1 MSPIL
6 IEDGKTVQHEAVDG
20 HATEDVHKPSSL
32 QRTEHI
38 EQKLAAAVLTAL
50 DELMIA
56 AQADKPRCARYDDAQ
71 VFPITAIN
79 VLSGRDQIRYMR
91 LLRGIARAVGV
102 PPFGSVSVLL
112 ANDIVY
118 TAAAAL
124 NIDMP
129 QSFRGHDQSAHDIVW
144 MPDLS
149 QLTGIA
155 MQINMRAS
163 GRDLSRSMSPVRS
176 ITPQGR
182 ARGGRPQVDSGQ
194 RGSALLKSTYPPHCV
209 SAWCPR
215 TATYNGEPGEH
226 CCFTCR
232 RGQPCAAN

>member
-118 TAAAAL
+118 TAAQLQQHSILTCLKAFEAMIRAL
-124 NIDMP
+124 MTLC
-129 QSFRGHDQSAHDIVW
+129 GC
-144 MPDLS
+144 
-149 QLTGIA
+149 LTSPSS
-155 MQINMRAS
+155 RA
-163 GRDLSRSMSPVRS
+163 
-176 ITPQGR
+176 
-182 ARGGRPQVDSGQ
+182 
-194 RGSALLKSTYPPHCV
+194 
-209 SAWCPR
+209 
-215 TATYNGEPGEH
+215 
-226 CCFTCR
+226 
-232 RGQPCAAN
+232 